1 MGKRVRE
8 TERKYAADGRF
19 EQPDLTGL
27 PAVAG
32 SRDLDPAELDA
43 VYFDTEDLRLATR
56 HITLRRRTG
65 GDDAGWHLK
74 LPTAEADTRTEVRAP
89 LGRATRTVPADLAAE
104 VAVHT
109 RGQRLVPVVRLRNHR
124 ERRHLLDAA
133 GEPLAEIAHDHV
145 TAQLLGTGRDSKAV
159 AISWTEFEVEL
170 VGGDT
175 ALLDAVEQRLAA
187 AGLHR
192 SASPSK
198 LARALGDRLA
208 SAPVAP
214 EPPAGLRTVG
224 DVALTYLHEQL
235 SALIS
240 LDPEVRRAEPDS
252 VHRMRVAT
260 RRARSALKT
269 FRGELDRAVT
279 DPVGA
284 ELKWLGEV
292 LGMARD
298 GEVVADRL
306 EVRLAELDPGMVDVP
321 LRRRLAAQHS
331 TAQGEAHDAVVR
343 TLGRS
348 HYFRVL
354 EAVEALLADPPLL
367 EGARVPAV
375 PGAERAVRHDHRRL
389 RRQVEAALAVEQG
402 RDRDTAL
409 HEARKAAKRARYCAE
424 AARPV
429 LGSRAKKQIAR
440 MKDLQEFLGEHQD
453 SVMCRAV
460 IFRLA
465 EDAVAAGESAFPYG
479 ALSELERFRAREI
492 EDRLPRAWKR
502 ADRSL

>member
-8 TERKYAADGRF
+8 TERKYEADDRF
-19 EQPDLTGL
+19 EQPDLDGL
-27 PAVAG
+27 PKVYG

-43 VYFDTEDLRLATR
+43 VYFDTEDLRLAAR
-56 HITLRRRTG
+56 SITLRRRTG

-74 LPTAEADTRTEVRAP
+74 LPTTEADTRTEVHAP

-109 RGQRLVPVVRLRNHR
+109 RGERLLPVVRLKNHR
-124 ERRHLLDAA
+124 ERKHLLDAA

-145 TAQLLGTGRDSKAV
+145 TAQFLAAGPQGKAEAV
-159 AISWTEFEVEL
+159 TWTEFEVEL
-170 VGGDT
+170 VGGGP

-187 AGLHR
+187 AGLRR
-192 SASPSK
+192 SDSPSK
-198 LARALGDRLA
+198 LARALGDRLVA
-208 SAPVAP
+208 APVPP
-214 EPPAGLRTVG
+214 EPPAEIRTVG
-224 DVALTYLHEQL
+224 DAALAYLHEQL
-235 SALIS
+235 RAVIA

-252 VHRMRVAT
+252 VHRMRVAA

-269 FRGELDRAVT
+269 FRKELDRTAT

-292 LGMARD
+292 LGTARD

-306 EVRLAELDPGMVDVP
+306 ETRFAELDPAMVDEG

-331 TAQGEAHDAVVR
+331 TAPGQAHDAVVKIM
-343 TLGRS
+343 GRS

-354 EAVEALLADPPLL
+354 EAVEALLADPPYLDGAKL
-367 EGARVPAV
+367 PAAEGL
-375 PGAERAVRHDHRRL
+375 ERAVRHDHRRL
-389 RRQVEAALAVEQG
+389 RRAVEAALAAGSG

-429 LGSRAKKQIAR
+429 LGAPAKKQITR
-440 MKDLQEFLGEHQD
+440 MKDLQELLGEHQD
-453 SVMCRAV
+453 SVMCRVV
-460 IFRLA
+460 ITRLA

-479 ALSELERFRAREI
+479 ALAQLELFRAREI
-492 EDRLPRAWKR
+492 EDRLPQAWKK
-502 ADRSL
+502 ADRPL